1 MLDVYSQNE
10 YSAVNLLVGRPGKAR
25 GSPRFRDQSPRSCT
39 VVAKKK
45 VLKTG
50 VAKSGPKGSAKASGF
65 LKKLV
70 GRSSFGRLLRSI
82 REGEDA
88 SLAAFAKQLGIAR
101 TNLSDIELGR
111 RGVSIVR
118 AATWARL
125 LGYHEAQFVKLA
137 LQAQLDEAGIKLRV
151 DVHAA

>member
-1 MLDVYSQNE
+1 M
-10 YSAVNLLVGRPGKAR
+10 
-25 GSPRFRDQSPRSCT
+25 
-39 VVAKKK
+39 VAKKK
-45 VLKTG
+45 VPKPN
-50 VAKSGPKGSAKASGF
+50 VVKSRPRGSVKASVF
-65 LKKLV
+65 LEKLV
-70 GRSSFGRLLRSI
+70 GRPSFGRLLRSI

-111 RGVSIVR
+111 RGVSVER
-118 AATWARL
+118 AAAWAKL
-125 LGYHEAQFVKLA
+125 LGYHEGQFVKLA